1 MTSWMGLQ
9 NIQQYTWVFFV
20 FVCCDALLKCTFFFF
35 FQVLSI
41 DLHKFQKW
49 EEFFWIILVAL
60 ACSPVQTVTQFWPIA
75 LSSSP
80 LASQGPQE
88 EPFFLTRLVKSQMWS
103 NTSENWDINL
113 SAKKILTLPK
123 VLCNYYFLIYSTV
136 FEVKFGIDC

>member
-1 MTSWMGLQ
+1 MISWTGLQ
-9 NIQQYTWVFFV
+9 NIQQYTWVFFG
-20 FVCCDALLKCTFFFF
+20 FVCCDALFKCIFFF

-60 ACSPVQTVTQFWPIA
+60 ACSPVQTATQFWPIA

-113 SAKKILTLPK
+113 SAKKFLTLPK
-123 VLCNYYFLIYSTV
+123 VLYNYYFLIYSTV